1 MRFQSKERQRNGEK
15 WDFLVLAAPKIEQVA
30 FDSSF
35 PFFALWNHMEMLAM
49 QAITQLSSR
58 NKLFHVG

>member
-1 MRFQSKERQRNGEK
+1 MWFQSKERQRNGEK
-15 WDFLVLAAPKIEQVA
+15 WDFLVLAAPKMERVA

>member
-1 MRFQSKERQRNGEK
+1 MK
-15 WDFLVLAAPKIEQVA
+15 WDFLVLAAPKMERVA

-35 PFFALWNHMEMLAM
+35 SFFALWNHMEMLAM